1 MTSGA
6 PSPKSEQ
13 MCKTLNDIARA
24 ATPPHQVSL
33 PDATDPSGVHV
44 NQSYNVA
51 QYSPM
56 SRKLL
61 EAKIK
66 RYPPG
71 TKFVLL
77 HVWSLTDDQRKLED
91 ETQAIFEKNRM
102 SLGRPTN

>member
-1 MTSGA
+1 
-6 PSPKSEQ
+6 

-24 ATPPHQVSL
+24 ATPPYQVIL

-44 NQSYNVA
+44 KQSYNVA

-56 SRKLL
+56 SRELL

-66 RYPPG
+66 QYPLG

-77 HVWSLTDDQRKLED
+77 SVWSLTEDQRKLED
-91 ETQAIFEKNRM
+91 ETRAIFDKNGM